1 MGITLEQIKEL
12 REKTAVSIAKC
23 KEALEET
30 GGDIEKAIIALRK
43 KGLETA
49 NRKSERETKEG
60 IVAYYLHTN
69 KKVGAMVELYCETDF
84 VAKNPDFES
93 LGRDLA
99 MQIVATSPRAVKPEE
114 IDESE
119 IEQEKNIYFEQLQ
132 KSGKPADIIEKAM
145 AGKVTKFKEENALL
159 TQPFVKDP
167 SRKVADLI
175 NESVGKLGENI
186 QIGRFVRYQI

>member
-1 MGITLEQIKEL
+1 MTITLEQIKEL

-30 GGDIEKAIIALRK
+30 NGDLEKAIIVLRK

-49 NRKSERETKEG
+49 NRKLERETKEG
-60 IVAYYLHTN
+60 IIAYYVHTN

-84 VAKNPDFES
+84 VAKNPDFEA

-99 MQIVATSPRAVKPEE
+99 MQVVASSPRAVRPEE

-145 AGKVTKFKEENALL
+145 VGKVTKFKEENALL
-159 TQPFVKDP
+159 TQAFVKDP
-167 SRKVADLI
+167 SRKVGDLI
-175 NESVGKLGENI
+175 NDAVGKLGENI
-186 QIGRFVRYQI
+186 QVGRFVRYQI

>member
-1 MGITLEQIKEL
+1 MEQIKEL

-30 GGDIEKAIIALRK
+30 GGDIEKAIIVLRK

-69 KKVGAMVELYCETDF
+69 KKVGAMIELYCETDF
-84 VAKNPDFES
+84 VAKNPEFEA
-93 LGRDLA
+93 LGKDLA

-145 AGKVTKFKEENALL
+145 TGKVTKFKEENALL

-167 SRKVADLI
+167 SKKVADLI